1 MPKDWILVRDT
12 ERDEVKSR
20 CLVVNDWW
28 LLYKNAEECG
38 FKVVF
43 FFHRGPPAGA
53 VLHLL
58 LMLTMLK

>member
-20 CLVVNDWW
+20 CLVVNDWS

-43 FFHRGPPAGA
+43 FSIEARRRAQFYICCRC
-53 VLHLL
+53 
-58 LMLTMLK
+58 

>member
-38 FKVVF
+38 FKVCF
-43 FFHRGPPAGA
+43 FP
-53 VLHLL
+53 
-58 LMLTMLK
+58 